1 MYPHESIYFNK
12 EGEDELLKALKEEAN
27 KNNLKFSDYLK
38 ELIRAGRDKGIFNLP
53 ETLIQPDQSGKIK
66 DLEEQIAK
74 MKGDIV
80 RLTALKDSGFDWNK
94 ILRVLNNTQYKTEFT
109 ILEEIGA
116 ISKPL
121 FDDEDN
127 QYQEILDSKIAELQ
141 LNLGLRAEYYKDVEY
156 KKNQGW
162 KLCK

>member
-12 EGEDELLKALKEEAN
+12 EGEEELLKTLKDEAN

-53 ETLIQPDQSGKIK
+53 ETTLQPDQSGKIR

-80 RLTALKDSGFDWNK
+80 RLTVLKDSGFDWNR
-94 ILRVLNNTQYKTEFT
+94 ILSVLDNKTYKTEYT
-109 ILEEIGA
+109 ILEETGA
-116 ISKPL
+116 IREPL
-121 FDDEDN
+121 FEDTYEDMTDT
-127 QYQEILDSKIAELQ
+127 QIAELQ
-141 LNLGLRAEYYKDVEY
+141 ANLSLRAEYYKDVEY

-162 KLCK
+162 RLCK